1 VETPTRPSRR
11 TLLAGLALVPVAWPA
26 RALAAAAGAVPAAS
40 PAAPA
45 PGAPPAAALYDA
57 TSPSAIPPG
66 FPRQHPDR
74 VRNTVGLA
82 HRDLD
87 GVRALVEST
96 PALANA
102 TWDWGFGDWE
112 TPLGAA
118 SHTGRREIA
127 LYLLE
132 RGAHPTLFS
141 AAMLGQLAVVRATLE
156 ATPAARA
163 TRGPHGIPLVEHAR
177 AGGEA
182 ARAVLDYLESL
193 PPLPPSGPAA
203 VELPA
208 AERRRYLGRY
218 RYGADDGK
226 VFDVVESR
234 DALGIKSG
242 GDFERRLTP
251 LGGHEFHPPGAPA
264 VRIRFTV
271 GGAEASALEV
281 RDGELVVTA
290 RRIG

>member
-1 VETPTRPSRR
+1 VSISRSSRR
-11 TLLAGLALVPVAWPA
+11 AFLAGIAAIPVGSVAG
-26 RALAAAAGAVPAAS
+26 RAAG
-40 PAAPA
+40 AAPA
-45 PGAPPAAALYDA
+45 PATAPTATPAPATAAAGTPLD
-57 TSPSAIPPG
+57 PD
-66 FPRQHPDR
+66 FPRQPRDR

-96 PALANA
+96 PALVNA

-118 SHTGRREIA
+118 SHVGQRAIA
-127 LYLLE
+127 EYLLE

-141 AAMLGQLAVVRATLE
+141 AAMLGQLATVRATLE
-156 ATPAARA
+156 ANPATRF

-177 AGGEA
+177 VGGEPA
-182 ARAVLDYLESL
+182 KAVLAYLESL
-193 PPLPPSGPAA
+193 PPLPPKGPAT

-208 AERRRYLGRY
+208 AERQRYLGRY
-218 RYGADDGK
+218 RFGAGDSE
-226 VFDVVESR
+226 VLEVVEAR
-234 DALGIKSG
+234 DALGLQHG
-242 GDFERRLTP
+242 GDFPRRLTP

-271 GGAEASALEV
+271 SGAEASALEV